1 MLVAVWRTQSHSVA
15 AIVSTG
21 LFVGAFQY
29 ATPLTFGALGGLFSE
44 RSGVVNIGLE
54 GMMLMGCFWGVV
66 VSQESGSWEIG
77 LLGAMAAGGFLG
89 LIHAVL
95 SIHLRANQVISGT
108 AVNILGLGITSYGT
122 NAIFGSGGSGDVPRI
137 PSVLHFLTSVP
148 LIGDVIGGLNLM
160 IYVALALVF
169 ASWFFLFRT
178 AWGLRLRA
186 VGEHP
191 RAADTVGIPVFA
203 IRYAAVTFSGVLA
216 GMGGAYL
223 AFGLGSQFSENMTA
237 GRGFIALAALIFGNW
252 RPFGLL
258 FAALLFG
265 FSQALGDA
273 LQTIEHVN
281 AFLVFNLPYVFTLIA
296 LVGVIGRS
304 RAPGRGRA
312 AVRAAVAHDRR
323 ERAFAAAGVRASAK
337 ARSTCSCCP
346 RRTCGPRSTDAR
358 CSTRSPT
365 ASRRSNEGRCAG
377 SRSKSFDIYRMTM
390 YSPRMNESTYF
401 TLASLLDGPLHG
413 YGIVKRAGELSGGR
427 VKIAAGTL
435 YGVLD
440 RLRAQGLVADEGQEI
455 VDGRARRSYR
465 LTAAGEVALA
475 GEAARLRAAA
485 RVVHA
490 RRPAVKYEAGVT
502 PAERAYR
509 LALLAYPRPTGASA
523 GWRS

>member
-1 MLVAVWRTQSHSVA
+1 MTRRAQIGLGAFAVAVLLVMLWRTQSHSVA

-66 VSQESGSWEIG
+66 VSQKSGSWEIG

-137 PSVLHFLTSVP
+137 PSVAHFLDNVP
-148 LIGDVIGGLNLM
+148 LIGKVIGGLNLM

-169 ASWFFLFRT
+169 VSWWVLFRT
-178 AWGLRLRA
+178 RWGLRLRA

-191 RAADTVGIPVFA
+191 RAADTVGIPVFR
-203 IRYAAVTFSGVLA
+203 IRYVAVTFSGVLA

-237 GRGFIALAALIFGNW
+237 GRGFIALAALIFGKW

-258 FAALLFG
+258 AAALLFG

-281 AFLVFNLPYVFTLIA
+281 AFLVFTLPYIFTLVA

-304 RAPGRGRA
+304 RPP
-312 AVRAAVAHDRR
+312 
-323 ERAFAAAGVRASAK
+323 AAAGLPY
-337 ARSTCSCCP
+337 AR
-346 RRTCGPRSTDAR
+346 
-358 CSTRSPT
+358 
-365 ASRRSNEGRCAG
+365 
-377 SRSKSFDIYRMTM
+377 
-390 YSPRMNESTYF
+390 
-401 TLASLLDGPLHG
+401 
-413 YGIVKRAGELSGGR
+413 
-427 VKIAAGTL
+427 
-435 YGVLD
+435 
-440 RLRAQGLVADEGQEI
+440 Q
-455 VDGRARRSYR
+455 
-465 LTAAGEVALA
+465 
-475 GEAARLRAAA
+475 
-485 RVVHA
+485 
-490 RRPAVKYEAGVT
+490 
-502 PAERAYR
+502 
-509 LALLAYPRPTGASA
+509 
-523 GWRS
+523 